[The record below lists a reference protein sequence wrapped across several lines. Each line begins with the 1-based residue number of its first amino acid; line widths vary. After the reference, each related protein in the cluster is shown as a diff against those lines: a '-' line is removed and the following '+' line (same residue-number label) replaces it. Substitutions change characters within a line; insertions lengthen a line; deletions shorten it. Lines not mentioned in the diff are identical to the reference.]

1 MQRHSATKLA
11 RLASRRHAR
20 GAVLV
25 EGIVVASMLT
35 LMMAGGLFLHQLY
48 VAQMKAIGD
57 ARLAAWSQAMKGCN
71 SGIDLGGIWRDA
83 GESSAPIDVDTDST
97 PSFFGAVS
105 HNSGSASETAT
116 PDKQIDS
123 KSYKVTVN
131 DSVACNEVAQNPRGD
146 VLSLV
151 GYISANV
158 VPSFF

>member
-1 MQRHSATKLA
+1 MQRPCATALT
-11 RLASRRHAR
+11 RLASHQHAR
-20 GAVLV
+20 GAALV
-25 EGIVVASMLT
+25 EGIIVVSMLT
-35 LMMAGGLFLHQLY
+35 TMMAGGLFLHHLY
-48 VAQMKAIGD
+48 VAQTKAIGD
-57 ARLAAWSQAMKGCN
+57 ARLAAWSQALRGCN
-71 SGIDLGGIWRDA
+71 SGVDLTGIWQEA
-83 GESSAPIDVDTDST
+83 GESSAPVDVDTDST

-116 PDKQIDS
+116 PDKRIGS

-131 DSVACNEVAQNPRGD
+131 DSVACNEVPQNKRGD